1 MDDSHFLEVQL
12 HRGARRETVVDAVGD
27 LDLAFVDRLRK
38 EILPAV
44 ERGTVVLDVS
54 RVTFF
59 DSSGLRA
66 LLEAN
71 HEARVHGAVFRVAAP
86 SPAVARVFELTGAL
100 TVLEVYPDV
109 EAALRD

>member
-1 MDDSHFLEVQL
+1 MDDSHFLNVKL
-12 HRGARRETVVDAVGD
+12 HRGARSETVVDAVGD
-27 LDLAFVDRLRK
+27 LDLSFVDRLRH

-44 ERGTVVLDVS
+44 ERGTVVLDAS

-71 HEARVHGAVFRVAAP
+71 HEARIHGAVFRVAAP
-86 SPAVARVFELTGAL
+86 SAPVARVFELTGAL
-100 TVLEVYPDV
+100 SVLEVFKDV
-109 EAALRD
+109 ESALRD